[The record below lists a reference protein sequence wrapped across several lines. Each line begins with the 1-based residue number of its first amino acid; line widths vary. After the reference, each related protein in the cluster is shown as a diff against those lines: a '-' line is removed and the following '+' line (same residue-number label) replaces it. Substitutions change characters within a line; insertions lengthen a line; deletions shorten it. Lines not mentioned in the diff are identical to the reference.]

1 MPRYNVEHNGKW
13 ACFST
18 ISDGFITKFTDKADH
33 EAWRLLEYGRAD
45 YLPAEK
51 CNVMT
56 IGEAVSAAALSNEK
70 EAVIND
76 LIEAGIDNLEAER
89 LYQEY
94 SENKEAGENE

>member
-18 ISDGFITKFTDKADH
+18 VSDGFITEFKEKADY

-56 IGEAVSAAALSNEK
+56 IGEAVNAAALNNEK
-70 EAVIND
+70 ESVINN

-89 LYQEY
+89 LWEAY
-94 SENKEAGENE
+94 SEHEEG

>member
-18 ISDGFITKFTDKADH
+18 VSDGFITEFKEKADY

-56 IGEAVSAAALSNEK
+56 MEEAVYSAYLVNEK
-70 EAVIND
+70 ESVINN

-94 SENKEAGENE
+94 SEKGGGRK